1 LSTELY
7 FSFPV
12 VCEVESD
19 VEADSIDEAKEE
31 DVKENMSLLS
41 NIENYPVHIHEGD
54 QPIAPPETTGEGVA
68 KLKAEAAESARSM
81 YAKLTLT
88 ILTMLNF
95 KGLKVVLK
103 RYSPNKKNSGCP
115 EQEIETSCNSPS
127 PKKMKIEPAAG
138 NNF

>member
-1 LSTELY
+1 
-7 FSFPV
+7 
-12 VCEVESD
+12 
-19 VEADSIDEAKEE
+19 
-31 DVKENMSLLS
+31 MSLLS
-41 NIENYPVHIHEGD
+41 NIENSPVHINEGE

-68 KLKAEAAESARSM
+68 QLKAKAVECARSM

-103 RYSPNKKNSGCP
+103 RYSLNKKNSGCP
-115 EQEIETSCNSPS
+115 EQEIETSCNSEQEIETSCNSPS